1 MERMDAVFSDRGQRT
16 DLRQTTE
23 RDVAK
28 HRHGE
33 ERFDQRVD
41 HVGFKYVTQWNP
53 AEKAQQCFQRDQ
65 KQWWMARFILNGDT
79 MPSSRLLLPPT
90 TTYSQS

>member
-1 MERMDAVFSDRGQRT
+1 MDAVFSDGGQRT
-16 DLRQTTE
+16 DLSQTTK

-33 ERFDQRVD
+33 ECFDQRVD
-41 HVGFKYVTQWNP
+41 HVGFKYVTEWNP
-53 AEKAQQCFQRDQ
+53 AEEAQQCFQRNQ
-65 KQWWMARFILNGDT
+65 KQGWMARFILSGE
-79 MPSSRLLLPPT
+79 MMRSSRLVLLPT